1 MLNSNPLTAK
11 LFSVQLID
19 SIVRISRILEFHEPE
34 APLQVDIPDAAVP
47 LEEPLHVLL
56 PGGGVQ
62 PPDEDAAAA
71 HGWGRE
77 RADSVNRTRIYSLGS
92 CRSTI

>member
-77 RADSVNRTRIYSLGS
+77 AR
-92 CRSTI
+92 